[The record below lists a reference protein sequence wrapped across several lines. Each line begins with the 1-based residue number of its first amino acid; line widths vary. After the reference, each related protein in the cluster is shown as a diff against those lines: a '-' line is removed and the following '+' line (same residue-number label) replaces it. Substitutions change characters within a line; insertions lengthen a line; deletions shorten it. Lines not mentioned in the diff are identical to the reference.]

1 MKKAIIEA
9 KLSSPTTG
17 EHNFCIRCHFRQW
30 DMFISLLSDVR
41 SLSLN
46 PSSTLYIYLLVL
58 DMLTSVSICN
68 FAKQST
74 LLDANVQVFLHNR
87 QKVEK
92 VYSELS
98 SIKYVLYPDES
109 SHGSVQR
116 FGWNMPNISRLH
128 PGIFCETVV
137 EWA

>member
-1 MKKAIIEA
+1 
-9 KLSSPTTG
+9 
-17 EHNFCIRCHFRQW
+17 
-30 DMFISLLSDVR
+30 
-41 SLSLN
+41 
-46 PSSTLYIYLLVL
+46 
-58 DMLTSVSICN
+58 MLTSVSICN